1 MAVYNFTN
9 FIEQIII
16 KGVSVRVH
24 ISNLTQFSEQVAG
37 LKFDSS
43 GIDGGSGKD
52 VKLYPMLQAELELII
67 QHAVEVRHADDCT
80 AASGNSEDIP
90 LLRFL
95 T

>member
-24 ISNLTQFSEQVAG
+24 ISNLTQFFSEQVAG

-43 GIDGGSGKD
+43 GIDGDSGKD
-52 VKLYPMLQAELELII
+52 VKLYPMLQAELEL
-67 QHAVEVRHADDCT
+67 
-80 AASGNSEDIP
+80 
-90 LLRFL
+90 
-95 T
+95 